1 MSIANALINSAS
13 RNKVIS
19 FLDMNVGYNQKFMAK
34 EGIAKVAIRCSGFIG
49 LFEWIVMTFS
59 LKNAG
64 ATYQRTINLIFHDL
78 LGIITEAYIDDVVIK
93 SAELDGHMVDLRLSF
108 ERMRNYGLKMNPL
121 KCAFCVSSKRFLGFI
136 VHEKSIAVD
145 PKQIEA
151 I

>member
-34 EGIAKVAIRCSGFIG
+34 EDIAKVAIRCSGFIG

-93 SAELDGHMVDLRLSF
+93 SAGLDGHMVDLRLSF

-121 KCAFCVSSKRFLGFI
+121 KCAFCVSAKRFLGFI